1 VSEGIE
7 QEASPTEEP
16 QPVEPAVE
24 PVVAPAAA
32 PAAEQSALPAVE
44 QTALPAAAAPAALPA
59 AVAAEPAALDAVSV
73 WPFVAYDLVW
83 LAFASILVW
92 QMMQLPAGVAVFDS
106 GIYGLAVIG
115 GITLTV
121 AGPLLII
128 AVWVSSIGKGSA
140 SSGAV
145 FLSALIRGAVATL
158 LGVTLWWVALI
169 VIDQLRLGRLL

>member
-1 VSEGIE
+1 MSEGIE
-7 QEASPTEEP
+7 QEASPAEEP
-16 QPVEPAVE
+16 RPVELAVE
-24 PVVAPAAA
+24 PVVAPA
-32 PAAEQSALPAVE
+32 PAAEQA
-44 QTALPAAAAPAALPA
+44 ALPAAGAVAALPA
-59 AVAAEPAALDAVSV
+59 AVADEPAALDAVSV

-83 LAFASILVW
+83 LAFAAVLVW
-92 QMMQLPAGVAVFDS
+92 QMTLLPADVAVFDS
-106 GIYGLAVIG
+106 GLYGLAVIG

-128 AVWVSSIGKGSA
+128 AVWVSSLGKGTA